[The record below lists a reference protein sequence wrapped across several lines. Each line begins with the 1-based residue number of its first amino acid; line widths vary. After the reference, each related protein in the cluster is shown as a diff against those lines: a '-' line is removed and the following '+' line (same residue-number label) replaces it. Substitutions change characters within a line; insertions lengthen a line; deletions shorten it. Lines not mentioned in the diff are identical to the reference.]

1 MEEQKLGKATMT
13 LVNLRH
19 EADGLTSYSGLALEI
34 VTALLIVLAVTLV
47 LVRLSAPFESPAID
61 LDILAIAYS

>member
-1 MEEQKLGKATMT
+1 MT

-19 EADGLTSYSGLALEI
+19 ESDGLTSYSGLALEI
-34 VTALLIVLAVTLV
+34 VTALLIVLAATLV
-47 LVRLSAPFESPAID
+47 LVRLTAPFESPAID